1 MELWGKKMTFLLVR
15 DLDLDGENDL
25 SAQTH
30 LVTKKSIVEGIQ
42 MVAWKPKIVDI
53 AVDEITK
60 YRSSQEFVEETH
72 KRHDLPYTEH
82 KQVIHLEQ
90 KQGYNMQSVDF

>member
-1 MELWGKKMTFLLVR
+1 MELWVKKMTFLLVR
-15 DLDLDGENDL
+15 DLDLDGANGL

-30 LVTKKSIVEGIQ
+30 HAKKKSIVEGIQ
-42 MVAWKPKIVDI
+42 MVAWKLKIVDI

-72 KRHDLPYTEH
+72 KPHDLPYTEH
-82 KQVIHLEQ
+82 KRVIHLEQ
-90 KQGYNMQSVDF
+90 KQGYNTQSV